1 MTVAAVALIIVA
13 FWAGPALARPTLP
26 FGVRV
31 PAARVAEPAIARVRR
46 DYTRGVA
53 ALGVVSLAGAVVF
66 DEWVLVVVIAAF
78 CLLGYHAH
86 RSVAAAKRAGDWYA
100 GIRQAVTTDTSLRTD
115 PVRPQWIL
123 LAPAVVLFA
132 LTAVVGALRYGDLPS
147 SLPTPNGVTVDATH
161 RTATSVGFAF
171 ATVTAQ
177 LLIIVLVAVLGTAI
191 PRSRPELD
199 AATPA
204 GSAARYRTYLTGV
217 MRLLFVSAGCAAASL
232 LVASF
237 QVWEILP
244 ATLAVTL
251 LSFVPLAAALV
262 LWAVFAF
269 RTGDAGH
276 RLPTGPEEST
286 KQTTLEQRDDDR
298 HWFAAGTVYVNRTDP
313 AVLVHR
319 RAGMYWTLNVGNP
332 ISWAIIAGIA
342 AVAVLAGTGVIDLPV
357 RGG

>member
-1 MTVAAVALIIVA
+1 MTVAVVALIIVA
-13 FWAGPALARPTLP
+13 AWAAPALARPTLP

-31 PAARVAEPAIARVRR
+31 PAARASEPAIARIRR
-46 DYTRGVA
+46 GYTRGVTVLGA
-53 ALGVVSLAGAVVF
+53 AGLVAAAVF
-66 DEWVLVVVIAAF
+66 DEWVLVVVLAAF

-100 GIRQAVTTDTSLRTD
+100 GTRQAVTADTSLRTD
-115 PVRPQWIL
+115 PVRPQWL
-123 LAPAVVLFA
+123 LLTPAVLLFA
-132 LTAVVGALRYGDLPS
+132 GTAVTGMLRYGGLPPT
-147 SLPTPNGVTVDATH
+147 LPTPNGVTVDAAD

-177 LLIIVLVAVLGTAI
+177 LLIILLVAVLGVAI
-191 PRSRPELD
+191 PRSRAELD
-199 AATPA
+199 AAAPT
-204 GSAARYRTYLTGV
+204 GSAARYRTYVTGV
-217 MRLLFVSAGCAAASL
+217 LRLLFVSAGCAAASL

-244 ATLAVTL
+244 ATLPVTL

-262 LWAVFAF
+262 AWAVFAL

-276 RLPTGPEEST
+276 RLPAEAEESEV
-286 KQTTLEQRDDDR
+286 EQRDDDR
-298 HWFAAGTVYVNRTDP
+298 HWYVAGMVYLNRTDP

-319 RAGMYWTLNVGNP
+319 RTGMYWTLNVGNP

-342 AVAVLAGTGVIDLPV
+342 AVAILAGTGVLDLPV